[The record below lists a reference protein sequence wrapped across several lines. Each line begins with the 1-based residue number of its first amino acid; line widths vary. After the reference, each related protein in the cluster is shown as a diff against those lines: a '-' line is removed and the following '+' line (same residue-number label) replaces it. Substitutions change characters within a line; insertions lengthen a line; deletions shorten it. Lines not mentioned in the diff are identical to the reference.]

1 MDLITI
7 NLFQPQDRSK
17 GTSKKMQLKRDNSYA
32 TGLAQSPL
40 SSPEEV

>member
-1 MDLITI
+1 LIFS
-7 NLFQPQDRSK
+7 LFQPQDRSK

-32 TGLAQSPL
+32 AGLAQSRL